1 MLDTDLSE
9 MSLEELKTLQS
20 QVNKA
25 LDTFEERRRKEARSA
40 LEQKAREFGFSLNEL
55 AGPQKKTASGLRPPK
70 FRHPD
75 DPSLTWSGRG
85 RQPQWYKD
93 ALAAGMTKEDLSV
106 A

>member
-1 MLDTDLSE
+1 MTDMDLSE

-20 QVNKA
+20 QVGKA
-25 LDTFEERRRKEARSA
+25 IETYEDRRRKEARAA
-40 LEQKAREFGFSLNEL
+40 LEAKAREFGFSLNEL
-55 AGPQKKTASGLRPPK
+55 TTAQKKAGALRPPK

-75 DPSLTWSGRG
+75 DPTLTWSGRG

-93 ALAAGMTKEDLSV
+93 ALAAGMSEDDLSV